1 MSCASGDGSCE
12 AALKAIT
19 GKLDAIEAR
28 VDAIQKSMRDHAA
41 ATDAKLNAM
50 EPRMIGKLQTLI
62 LHAIGQSGTSAIVPR
77 HQRTDATV
85 ARQDHDAAET
95 GDADDGPAAVASSHG
110 EAPQHHMTREGV
122 AKLGLAAGG
131 TGGARRML
139 PASSAAAGSS
149 CRTWVVKVLLLGENL
164 GQLCTASSSVCAELQ
179 GNSLPLQ
186 LHVILCTG

>member
-12 AALKAIT
+12 AAIT
-19 GKLDAIEAR
+19 GKLDGIDAR
-28 VDAIQKSMRDHAA
+28 FDAMEGSMRDHAA

-50 EPRMIGKLQTLI
+50 EQRKIGKLQTLI
-62 LHAIGQSGTSAIVPR
+62 RHAIGQSGTSAIVPR
-77 HQRTDATV
+77 RTDATV

-95 GDADDGPAAVASSHG
+95 GDADDGPVAVASSHG
-110 EAPQHHMTREGV
+110 EAPQHHMTRVGV

-139 PASSAAAGSS
+139 PAFQAAAGSS
-149 CRTWVVKVLLLGENL
+149 CRTWVGKVLPLGENL
-164 GQLCTASSSVCAELQ
+164 RQRCTGSSSGCAKLQ
-179 GNSLPLQ
+179 GRGGLPLQ